1 MLINMTM
8 NEFLTETASSS
19 PAPGGGSVSA
29 LVGALAAALTLMVC
43 ELTTDKDDSDL
54 VRLAAV
60 KAEAS
65 QLQEELK
72 QMVDRDTIVFNKV
85 MAAYKMPKASDAEKQ
100 VRSVSI
106 QEALKAAAD
115 EPFRAAGMCLEV
127 MNQAVTML
135 EIGNRN
141 AASDAAVAGLTSYA
155 ALHGALYNVRININA
170 VKDDAYTA
178 TIRDRSQALADEADR
193 MLANLKKMAA
203 EIIG

>member
-29 LVGALAAALTLMVC
+29 LVGALGAALTLMVC
-43 ELTTDKDDSDL
+43 ELTTGKDDSDL
-54 VRLAAV
+54 TRLAAT

-65 QLQEELK
+65 RLQEELK
-72 QMVDRDTIVFNKV
+72 QMVDRDTVVFNKV

-100 VRSVSI
+100 VRSASI
-106 QEALKAAAD
+106 QETLKAAAE
-115 EPFRAAGMCLEV
+115 EPFRAAAMCLEV
-127 MNQAVTML
+127 M
-135 EIGNRN
+135 N
-141 AASDAAVAGLTSYA
+141 AASDAAVAGLMAYA
-155 ALHGALYNVRININA
+155 ALHGALYNVRINISA

-178 TIRDRSQALADEADR
+178 TMRDRSQALADEADR
-193 MLANLKKMAA
+193 ILANLKKMAA